1 MSFSNLNIAPVVS
14 PDILKNISASTAIK
28 SFGNQLKDKAKET
41 LISGKQSIIS
51 NLENQQKALTLQ
63 LETLAEKQT
72 VELSNLQ
79 KQYESKQ
86 ITEEEYKKR
95 EKSINDS
102 IKAEEEI
109 IKNQIKKLGEDITN
123 IINNPYDRLKKEK
136 AKLDDNIKNLK
147 KTIEGTKVK
156 AKKDLIKQ
164 LAKNTAKT
172 LAPIIA
178 LQLANSFAVLI
189 SQRKKLEELVEQ
201 INLYIDTQ
209 VKDESTLT
217 IATNLRNNAV
227 ILINSNISKLESI
240 KKIID
245 RINTVLIILN
255 AVRLA
260 LEIIIPLLP
269 ASFTPPFVVIR
280 IVAVIERA
288 SDLTASL
295 SVVLAVASTLLDN
308 EINNLIELRNSLKEA
323 SLKLD
328 QKALNDLTDD
338 QFAALSDAF
347 LPAGGNYGDYKGF
360 KFEIKEEQNP
370 RFVVKGNKRKYAVAI
385 DRYGI
390 EAIKSEYSFTQD
402 PNDLIEQLKLIID
415 QQNLQG

>member
-1 MSFSNLNIAPVVS
+1 MASNLNIAPVVS

-28 SFGNQLKDKAKET
+28 SFGDQLKNKAKET

-51 NLENQQKALTLQ
+51 NLENQQKALTARLKA
-63 LETLAEKQT
+63 LAEKQT

-79 KQYESKQ
+79 KKYESKQ
-86 ITEEEYKKR
+86 ITEEEYKAF

-109 IKNQIKKLGEDITN
+109 IKKQIKKLGEDITN
-123 IINNPYDRLKKEK
+123 IINSPYDRLKKEK
-136 AKLDDNIKNLK
+136 AKLDANIKNLK

-164 LAKNTAKT
+164 VAKNAAKT
-172 LAPIIA
+172 LAPVIA
-178 LQLANSFAVLI
+178 LQLANSFTALI

-227 ILINSNISKLESI
+227 ILINDSIRKLENI
-240 KKIID
+240 KKIVD
-245 RINTVLIILN
+245 RITVVLTILSAIILVASLVVN
-255 AVRLA
+255 
-260 LEIIIPLLP
+260 LLP
-269 ASFTPPFVVIR
+269 PLTPPGVVKTSLDI
-280 IVAVIERA
+280 INKA
-288 SDLTASL
+288 STLIASL
-295 SVVLAVASTLLDN
+295 NVVLAVASTVLDS

-338 QFAALSDAF
+338 QFAALSDTF

-385 DRYGI
+385 DRYGV

>member
-1 MSFSNLNIAPVVS
+1 MASNLNIAPVVS

-28 SFGNQLKDKAKET
+28 SFGDQLKNKAKET

-51 NLENQQKALTLQ
+51 NLENQQKALTARLKA
-63 LETLAEKQT
+63 LAEKQT

-79 KQYESKQ
+79 KKYESKQ
-86 ITEEEYKKR
+86 ITEEEYKAF

-109 IKNQIKKLGEDITN
+109 IKKQIKKLGEDITN
-123 IINNPYDRLKKEK
+123 IINSPYDRLKKEK
-136 AKLDDNIKNLK
+136 AKLDANIKNLK

-164 LAKNTAKT
+164 VAKNAAKT
-172 LAPIIA
+172 LAPVIA
-178 LQLANSFAVLI
+178 LQLANSFTALI

-227 ILINSNISKLESI
+227 ILINDSIRKLENI
-240 KKIID
+240 KKIVD
-245 RINTVLIILN
+245 RITVVLTILSAIILVASLVVN
-255 AVRLA
+255 
-260 LEIIIPLLP
+260 LLP
-269 ASFTPPFVVIR
+269 PLTPPGVVKTSLDI
-280 IVAVIERA
+280 INKA
-288 SDLTASL
+288 STLIASL
-295 SVVLAVASTLLDN
+295 NVVLAVASTVLDS

-328 QKALNDLTDD
+328 EKALNSLNDD

-360 KFEIKEEQNP
+360 KFEIKEEQDP

-385 DRYGI
+385 DRDGV

>member
-28 SFGNQLKDKAKET
+28 SFGDQLKNKAKET
-41 LISGKQSIIS
+41 LISGTQSIIS
-51 NLENQQKALTLQ
+51 NLENQQRVLTSQIKAL
-63 LETLAEKQT
+63 ADKQT
-72 VELSNLQ
+72 NELLELQ
-79 KQYESKQ
+79 KKYESNQ
-86 ITEEEYKKR
+86 ITEEEYKAS
-95 EKSINDS
+95 EKSIKNS
-102 IKAEEEI
+102 INAEIDI
-109 IKNQIKKLGEDITN
+109 IKGQIEKLKQDITN
-123 IINNPYDRLKKEK
+123 IINSPYDRLKKEK
-136 AKLDDNIKNLK
+136 AKLDTSIKNLK
-147 KTIEGTKVK
+147 KQIEGTKVK

-164 LAKNTAKT
+164 VAKNTAKT

-178 LQLANSFAVLI
+178 LQLANSFVTLI

-217 IATNLRNNAV
+217 VATNLRNNAV
-227 ILINSNISKLESI
+227 ILINNSIDKLEKI

-245 RINTVLIILN
+245 RINLIITIFNAIVLIIN
-255 AVRLA
+255 LA
-260 LEIIIPLLP
+260 TNLLP
-269 ASFTPPFVVIR
+269 PFTPPA
-280 IVAVIERA
+280 IVKNAIDIINKA
-288 SDLTASL
+288 SALTASL
-295 SVVLAVASTLLDN
+295 SVILAVASTLLDS
-308 EINNLIELRNSLKEA
+308 EINNLIELRDSLKEA

-328 QKALNDLTDD
+328 EKAINDLTDD
-338 QFAALSDAF
+338 QFAALSDTF

-385 DRYGI
+385 DRDGV
-390 EAIKSEYSFTQD
+390 EAIISEYSFTQD

>member
-28 SFGNQLKDKAKET
+28 SFGDQLKNKAKET
-41 LISGKQSIIS
+41 LISGTQSIIS
-51 NLENQQKALTLQ
+51 NLENQQKLLILQ
-63 LETLAEKQT
+63 IKALAEKQT
-72 VELSNLQ
+72 SELLKLQ
-79 KQYESKQ
+79 NKYESNQ
-86 ITEEEYKKR
+86 ITEEEYKAL

-102 IKAEEEI
+102 IEAEVNI
-109 IKNQIKKLGEDITN
+109 LKIQIKKLGQDITN
-123 IINNPYDRLKKEK
+123 IRNNPYDRLKKEK

-147 KTIEGTKVK
+147 KKIEGTKVK

-164 LAKNTAKT
+164 VTTNAAKT

-178 LQLANSFAVLI
+178 LQLANSFTALI

-227 ILINSNISKLESI
+227 VLINNSIAKLNRIKGILDGIS
-240 KKIID
+240 
-245 RINTVLIILN
+245 RILLIISAIIVVLN
-255 AVRLA
+255 LV
-260 LEIIIPLLP
+260 IILFPPL
-269 ASFTPPFVVIR
+269 TPP
-280 IVAVIERA
+280 VAVKIPTDIINKA
-288 SDLTASL
+288 AALIASL
-295 SVVLAVASTLLDN
+295 SVILAVASTLLDS

-328 QKALNDLTDD
+328 EKAINDLTDD

-385 DRYGI
+385 DSDGV
-390 EAIKSEYSFTQD
+390 EAIKSEFSFTQD

-415 QQNLQG
+415 QQNL

>member
-28 SFGNQLKDKAKET
+28 SFGDQLKNKAKET
-41 LISGKQSIIS
+41 LVSGTQSIIS
-51 NLENQQKALTLQ
+51 NLKNQQEALTSRLKI
-63 LETLAEKQT
+63 LAEKQT
-72 VELSNLQ
+72 AELSKLQ
-79 KQYESKQ
+79 KKYESKQ
-86 ITEEEYKKR
+86 ITEEEYKAL

-109 IKNQIKKLGEDITN
+109 IKKQIKKLGEDITN
-123 IINNPYDRLKKEK
+123 IINSPYDRLKKEK
-136 AKLDDNIKNLK
+136 AKLDDNVKNLK
-147 KTIEGTKVK
+147 KKIEGTKVK

-164 LAKNTAKT
+164 VAKNAAKT
-172 LAPIIA
+172 LAPVIA
-178 LQLANSFAVLI
+178 LQLANNFTSLI
-189 SQRKKLEELVEQ
+189 SQRKKLEELVTQ

-227 ILINSNISKLESI
+227 VLINNNISKLENI
-240 KKIID
+240 KKIVD
-245 RINTVLIILN
+245 RITVVLTILSAIILASN
-255 AVRLA
+255 LV
-260 LEIIIPLLP
+260 ISLLP
-269 ASFTPPFVVIR
+269 PLTPPG
-280 IVAVIERA
+280 AVKISLDIINKA
-288 SDLTASL
+288 STLVASL
-295 SVVLAVASTLLDN
+295 NVVLAVASTLLDN

-360 KFEIKEEQNP
+360 KFEIKEEQDP

-385 DRYGI
+385 DRYGV

>member
-28 SFGNQLKDKAKET
+28 SFGDQLKNKAKET
-41 LISGKQSIIS
+41 LISGTQSIIS

-63 LETLAEKQT
+63 IKALADKQT
-72 VELSNLQ
+72 NELLELQ
-79 KQYESKQ
+79 KKYESNQ
-86 ITEEEYKKR
+86 ITEEEYKAS
-95 EKSINDS
+95 EKSIKDS
-102 IKAEEEI
+102 IKAETKI
-109 IKNQIKKLGEDITN
+109 IERQIEKLKQDITN
-123 IINNPYDRLKKEK
+123 IINSPYDRLKKEK
-136 AKLDDNIKNLK
+136 AKLDTSIKNLK
-147 KTIEGTKVK
+147 KQIEGTKVK

-164 LAKNTAKT
+164 VAKNTAKT

-178 LQLANSFAVLI
+178 LQLANSFVTLV

-227 ILINSNISKLESI
+227 ILINNSIDKLEKI

-245 RINTVLIILN
+245 RINLIITIFNAIVLIINLVVN
-255 AVRLA
+255 
-260 LEIIIPLLP
+260 LLP
-269 ASFTPPFVVIR
+269 PLTPPA
-280 IVAVIERA
+280 IVKNAIDIINKA
-288 SDLTASL
+288 STLTASL
-295 SVVLAVASTLLDN
+295 SVILAVASTLLDS
-308 EINNLIELRNSLKEA
+308 EINNLIELRDSLKEA

-328 QKALNDLTDD
+328 EKAIDDLTDD
-338 QFAALSDAF
+338 QFAALSDTF

-385 DRYGI
+385 DRDGV
-390 EAIKSEYSFTQD
+390 EAIISEYSFTQD

>member
-28 SFGNQLKDKAKET
+28 SFGDQLKNKAKET
-41 LISGKQSIIS
+41 LISGTQSIIS
-51 NLENQQKALTLQ
+51 NLENQQKLLILQ
-63 LETLAEKQT
+63 IKALAEKQT
-72 VELSNLQ
+72 SELLKLQ
-79 KQYESKQ
+79 NKYESNQ
-86 ITEEEYKKR
+86 ITEEEYKAL

-102 IKAEEEI
+102 IEAEVNI
-109 IKNQIKKLGEDITN
+109 LKIQIKKLGQDITN
-123 IINNPYDRLKKEK
+123 IRNNPYDRLKKEK

-147 KTIEGTKVK
+147 KKIEGTKVK

-164 LAKNTAKT
+164 IAKNTAKT

-178 LQLANSFAVLI
+178 LQLANSFTALI

-227 ILINSNISKLESI
+227 VLINNSIAKLNRIKGILDGIS
-240 KKIID
+240 
-245 RINTVLIILN
+245 RILLLIS
-255 AVRLA
+255 
-260 LEIIIPLLP
+260 IIITLNLAITLFPPL
-269 ASFTPPFVVIR
+269 TPP
-280 IVAVIERA
+280 VAVKIPTDIINKA
-288 SDLTASL
+288 AALIASL
-295 SVVLAVASTLLDN
+295 SVILAVASTLLDS

-328 QKALNDLTDD
+328 EKAINDLTDD

-385 DRYGI
+385 DSDGV
-390 EAIKSEYSFTQD
+390 EAIKSEFSFTQD

-415 QQNLQG
+415 QQNL

>member
-28 SFGNQLKDKAKET
+28 SFGDQLKNKAKET
-41 LISGKQSIIS
+41 LISGTQSIIS
-51 NLENQQKALTLQ
+51 NLENQQRVLTSQIKAL
-63 LETLAEKQT
+63 ADKQT
-72 VELSNLQ
+72 NELLELQ
-79 KQYESKQ
+79 KKYESNQ
-86 ITEEEYKKR
+86 ITEEEYKAL

-102 IKAEEEI
+102 IKAE
-109 IKNQIKKLGEDITN
+109 IKVVERQIEKLKQDITN
-123 IINNPYDRLKKEK
+123 IINSPYDRLKKEK
-136 AKLDDNIKNLK
+136 AKLDTSIKNLK
-147 KTIEGTKVK
+147 KQIEDTKVK

-164 LAKNTAKT
+164 VAKNTAKT

-178 LQLANSFAVLI
+178 LQLANSFVTLI

-217 IATNLRNNAV
+217 VATNLRNNAV
-227 ILINSNISKLESI
+227 ILINNSIDKLEKI

-245 RINTVLIILN
+245 RINLIITIFNAIVLIIN
-255 AVRLA
+255 LA
-260 LEIIIPLLP
+260 TNLLP
-269 ASFTPPFVVIR
+269 PFTPPA
-280 IVAVIERA
+280 IVKNAIDIINKA
-288 SDLTASL
+288 SALTASL
-295 SVVLAVASTLLDN
+295 SVILAVASTLLDS
-308 EINNLIELRNSLKEA
+308 EINNLIELRDSLKEA

-328 QKALNDLTDD
+328 EKAINDLTDD
-338 QFAALSDAF
+338 QFAALSDTF

-385 DRYGI
+385 DRDGV
-390 EAIKSEYSFTQD
+390 EAIISEYSFTQD

>member
-28 SFGNQLKDKAKET
+28 SFGDQLKNKAKET
-41 LISGKQSIIS
+41 LISGTQSIIS
-51 NLENQQKALTLQ
+51 NLENQQKLLILQ
-63 LETLAEKQT
+63 IKALAEKQT
-72 VELSNLQ
+72 SELLKLQ
-79 KQYESKQ
+79 NKYESNQ
-86 ITEEEYKKR
+86 ITEEEYKAL

-102 IKAEEEI
+102 IEAEVNI
-109 IKNQIKKLGEDITN
+109 LKIQIKKLGQDITN
-123 IINNPYDRLKKEK
+123 IRNNPYDRLKKEK

-147 KTIEGTKVK
+147 KKIEGTKVK

-164 LAKNTAKT
+164 IAKNTAKT

-178 LQLANSFAVLI
+178 LQLANSFTALI

-227 ILINSNISKLESI
+227 VLINNSIAKLNRIKGILDGIS
-240 KKIID
+240 
-245 RINTVLIILN
+245 RILLLIS
-255 AVRLA
+255 A
-260 LEIIIPLLP
+260 IIITLNLAITLFPPL
-269 ASFTPPFVVIR
+269 TPP
-280 IVAVIERA
+280 VAVKIPTDIINKA
-288 SDLTASL
+288 AALIASL
-295 SVVLAVASTLLDN
+295 SVILAVASTLLDS

-328 QKALNDLTDD
+328 EKAINDLTDD

-385 DRYGI
+385 DSDGV
-390 EAIKSEYSFTQD
+390 EAIKSEFSFTQD

-415 QQNLQG
+415 QQNL

>member
-28 SFGNQLKDKAKET
+28 SFGDQLKNKAKET
-41 LISGKQSIIS
+41 LISGTQSIIS
-51 NLENQQKALTLQ
+51 NLENQQRVLTSQIKAL
-63 LETLAEKQT
+63 ADKQT
-72 VELSNLQ
+72 NELLELQ
-79 KQYESKQ
+79 KKYESNQ
-86 ITEEEYKKR
+86 ITEEEYKAF
-95 EKSINDS
+95 EKSIKNS
-102 IKAEEEI
+102 INAEI
-109 IKNQIKKLGEDITN
+109 DVIKGQIEKLKQDITN
-123 IINNPYDRLKKEK
+123 IINSPYDRLKKEK
-136 AKLDDNIKNLK
+136 AKLDTSIKNLK
-147 KTIEGTKVK
+147 KQIEGTKVK

-164 LAKNTAKT
+164 VAKNTAKT

-178 LQLANSFAVLI
+178 LQLANSFVTLV

-227 ILINSNISKLESI
+227 ILINNSIDKLEKI

-245 RINTVLIILN
+245 RINLIITIFNAIVLIIN
-255 AVRLA
+255 LA
-260 LEIIIPLLP
+260 TNLLP
-269 ASFTPPFVVIR
+269 PFTPPA
-280 IVAVIERA
+280 IVKNAIDIINKA
-288 SDLTASL
+288 STLTASL
-295 SVVLAVASTLLDN
+295 SVILAVASTLLDS
-308 EINNLIELRNSLKEA
+308 EINNLIELRDSLKEA

-328 QKALNDLTDD
+328 EKAINDLTDD
-338 QFAALSDAF
+338 QFAALSDTF
-347 LPAGGNYGDYKGF
+347 LPAGGNYGNYKGF

-385 DRYGI
+385 DRDGV
-390 EAIKSEYSFTQD
+390 EAIISEYSFTQD

>member
-28 SFGNQLKDKAKET
+28 SFGDQLKNKAKET
-41 LISGKQSIIS
+41 LISGTQSIIS
-51 NLENQQKALTLQ
+51 NLENQQEVLTLQIKALT
-63 LETLAEKQT
+63 EKQT
-72 VELSNLQ
+72 TELLELQ
-79 KQYESKQ
+79 KKYESNQ
-86 ITEEEYKKR
+86 ITEEEYKAF
-95 EKSINDS
+95 EKSINAS
-102 IKAEEEI
+102 IKAETKVIER
-109 IKNQIKKLGEDITN
+109 QIKKLKQDITN
-123 IINNPYDRLKKEK
+123 IINSPYDRLKKEK

-147 KTIEGTKVK
+147 KQIEGAKVR

-164 LAKNTAKT
+164 VAKNTAKT
-172 LAPIIA
+172 LAPVIA
-178 LQLANSFAVLI
+178 LQLANGFVTLI

-217 IATNLRNNAV
+217 VATNLRNNAV
-227 ILINSNISKLESI
+227 ILINNSIDKLEKI

-245 RINTVLIILN
+245 RINLIITIFNAVVLIIN
-255 AVRLA
+255 LA
-260 LEIIIPLLP
+260 TNLLP
-269 ASFTPPFVVIR
+269 PFTPPA
-280 IVAVIERA
+280 IVKNAIDIINKA
-288 SDLTASL
+288 SALTAAL
-295 SVVLAVASTLLDN
+295 SVILAVASTLLDS
-308 EINNLIELRNSLKEA
+308 EINNLIELRDSLKEA

-328 QKALNDLTDD
+328 EKAINDLTDD
-338 QFAALSDAF
+338 QFAALSNTF

-385 DRYGI
+385 NSDGI
-390 EAIKSEYSFTQD
+390 EAIISEYSFTQD

>member
-28 SFGNQLKDKAKET
+28 SFGDQLKNKAKET
-41 LISGKQSIIS
+41 LISGTQSIIS

-63 LETLAEKQT
+63 IKALADKQT
-72 VELSNLQ
+72 NELLELQ
-79 KQYESKQ
+79 KKYESNQ
-86 ITEEEYKKR
+86 ITEEEYKAS
-95 EKSINDS
+95 EKSIKDS
-102 IKAEEEI
+102 IKAETKI
-109 IKNQIKKLGEDITN
+109 IERQIEKLKQDITN
-123 IINNPYDRLKKEK
+123 IINSPYDRLKKEK
-136 AKLDDNIKNLK
+136 AKLDTSIKNLK
-147 KTIEGTKVK
+147 KQIEGTKVK

-164 LAKNTAKT
+164 VAKNTAKT

-178 LQLANSFAVLI
+178 LQLANSFVTLV

-227 ILINSNISKLESI
+227 ILINNSIDKLEKI

-245 RINTVLIILN
+245 RINLIITIFNAIVLIINLVVN
-255 AVRLA
+255 
-260 LEIIIPLLP
+260 LLP
-269 ASFTPPFVVIR
+269 PLTPPA
-280 IVAVIERA
+280 IVKNAIDIINKA
-288 SDLTASL
+288 SALTASL
-295 SVVLAVASTLLDN
+295 SVILAVASTLLDS
-308 EINNLIELRNSLKEA
+308 EINNLIELRDSLKEA

-328 QKALNDLTDD
+328 EKAINDLTDD
-338 QFAALSDAF
+338 QFAALSDTF

-385 DRYGI
+385 DRDGV
-390 EAIKSEYSFTQD
+390 EAIISEYSFTQD

>member
-28 SFGNQLKDKAKET
+28 SFGDQLKNKAKET
-41 LISGKQSIIS
+41 LISGTQSIIS
-51 NLENQQKALTLQ
+51 NLENQQKLLILQ
-63 LETLAEKQT
+63 IKALAEKQT
-72 VELSNLQ
+72 SVLLKLQ
-79 KQYESKQ
+79 NKYESNQ
-86 ITEEEYKKR
+86 ITEEEYKAL

-102 IKAEEEI
+102 IEAEVNI
-109 IKNQIKKLGEDITN
+109 LKIQIKKLGQDITN
-123 IINNPYDRLKKEK
+123 IRNNPYDRLKKEK

-147 KTIEGTKVK
+147 KKIEGTKVK

-164 LAKNTAKT
+164 VTTNAAKT

-178 LQLANSFAVLI
+178 LQLANSFTALI

-227 ILINSNISKLESI
+227 VLINNSIAKLNRIKGILDGIS
-240 KKIID
+240 
-245 RINTVLIILN
+245 RILLLIS
-255 AVRLA
+255 A
-260 LEIIIPLLP
+260 IIITLNLAITLFPPL
-269 ASFTPPFVVIR
+269 TPP
-280 IVAVIERA
+280 VAVKIPTDIINKA
-288 SDLTASL
+288 AALIASL
-295 SVVLAVASTLLDN
+295 SVILAVASTLLDS

-328 QKALNDLTDD
+328 EKAINDLTDD

-385 DRYGI
+385 DSDGV
-390 EAIKSEYSFTQD
+390 EAIKSEFSFTQD

-415 QQNLQG
+415 QQNL

>member
-28 SFGNQLKDKAKET
+28 SFGDQLKNKAKET
-41 LISGKQSIIS
+41 LISGTQSIIS

-63 LETLAEKQT
+63 IKALADKQT
-72 VELSNLQ
+72 VKLLELQ
-79 KQYESKQ
+79 KKYESNQ
-86 ITEEEYKKR
+86 ITEEEYKAF
-95 EKSINDS
+95 EKSINDP
-102 IKAEEEI
+102 IKAE
-109 IKNQIKKLGEDITN
+109 IKVIERQIEKLKQDITN
-123 IINNPYDRLKKEK
+123 IINSPYDRLKKEK
-136 AKLDDNIKNLK
+136 AKLDTSIKNLK
-147 KTIEGTKVK
+147 KQIEGTKVK

-164 LAKNTAKT
+164 VAKNTAKT

-178 LQLANSFAVLI
+178 LQLANSFVTLI

-217 IATNLRNNAV
+217 VATNLRNNAV
-227 ILINSNISKLESI
+227 ILINNSIDKLEKI

-245 RINTVLIILN
+245 RINLIITIFNAVVLIIN
-255 AVRLA
+255 LA
-260 LEIIIPLLP
+260 TNLLP
-269 ASFTPPFVVIR
+269 PFTPPA
-280 IVAVIERA
+280 IVKNAIDIINKA
-288 SDLTASL
+288 SALTAAL
-295 SVVLAVASTLLDN
+295 SVILAVASTLLDS
-308 EINNLIELRNSLKEA
+308 EINNLIELRDSLKEA

-328 QKALNDLTDD
+328 EKAINDLTDD
-338 QFAALSDAF
+338 QFAALSNTF

-385 DRYGI
+385 NSDGV
-390 EAIKSEYSFTQD
+390 EAIISEYSFTQD

>member
-1 MSFSNLNIAPVVS
+1 MSFSNINIAPVVS

-28 SFGNQLKDKAKET
+28 SFGDQLKNKAKET
-41 LISGKQSIIS
+41 LVSGAQSIIS
-51 NLENQQKALTLQ
+51 NLKNQQEELTSRLKV
-63 LETLAEKQT
+63 LAEQQT

-79 KQYESKQ
+79 KKYESKQ
-86 ITEEEYKKR
+86 FTEEEYKAL

-102 IKAEEEI
+102 INAEIKAVEG
-109 IKNQIKKLGEDITN
+109 QIEKLKQDILN
-123 IINNPYDRLKKEK
+123 IINSPYDRLKKEK
-136 AKLDDNIKNLK
+136 AKLDASIKNLK
-147 KTIEGTKVK
+147 KTIEGTKIK

-164 LAKNTAKT
+164 VALNTAKT
-172 LAPIIA
+172 LAPVIA
-178 LQLANSFAVLI
+178 LQLTNSFTALI

-209 VKDESTLT
+209 VKDEYTLT

-227 ILINSNISKLESI
+227 ILINNSISKLENI
-240 KKIID
+240 KKIVD
-245 RINTVLIILN
+245 RMTVVLTILSAIILVASLVIN
-255 AVRLA
+255 
-260 LEIIIPLLP
+260 LLP
-269 ASFTPPFVVIR
+269 PLTPPGVVKTSLDI
-280 IVAVIERA
+280 INKA
-288 SDLTASL
+288 STLIASL
-295 SVVLAVASTLLDN
+295 NVVLVVASTLLDN

-328 QKALNDLTDD
+328 EKALNSLNDD

-347 LPAGGNYGDYKGF
+347 LPVGGNYGDYKGF
-360 KFEIKEEQNP
+360 KFEIKEEQDP

-385 DRYGI
+385 DRYGV

>member
-28 SFGNQLKDKAKET
+28 SFGDQLKNKAKET
-41 LISGKQSIIS
+41 LISGTQSIIS
-51 NLENQQKALTLQ
+51 NLENQQKLLILQ
-63 LETLAEKQT
+63 IKALAEKQT
-72 VELSNLQ
+72 SELLKLQ
-79 KQYESKQ
+79 NKYESNQ
-86 ITEEEYKKR
+86 ITEEEYKAL

-102 IKAEEEI
+102 IEAEVNI
-109 IKNQIKKLGEDITN
+109 LKIQIKKLGQDITN
-123 IINNPYDRLKKEK
+123 IRNNPYDRLKKEK

-147 KTIEGTKVK
+147 KKIEGTKVK

-164 LAKNTAKT
+164 VTTNAAKT

-178 LQLANSFAVLI
+178 LQLANSFTALI

-227 ILINSNISKLESI
+227 VLINNSIAKLNRIKGILDGIS
-240 KKIID
+240 
-245 RINTVLIILN
+245 RILLLIS
-255 AVRLA
+255 A
-260 LEIIIPLLP
+260 IIITLNLAITLFPPL
-269 ASFTPPFVVIR
+269 TPP
-280 IVAVIERA
+280 VAVKIPTDIINKA
-288 SDLTASL
+288 AALIASL
-295 SVVLAVASTLLDN
+295 SVILAVASTLLDS

-328 QKALNDLTDD
+328 EKAINDLTDD

-385 DRYGI
+385 DSDGV
-390 EAIKSEYSFTQD
+390 EAIKSEFSFTQD

-415 QQNLQG
+415 QQNL